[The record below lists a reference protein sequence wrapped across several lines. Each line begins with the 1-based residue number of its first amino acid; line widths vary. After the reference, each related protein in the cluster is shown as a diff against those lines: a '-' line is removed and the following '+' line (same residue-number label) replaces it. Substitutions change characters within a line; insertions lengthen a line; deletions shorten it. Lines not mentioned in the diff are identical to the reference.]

1 MTAQRQ
7 TTTYREYAFAVYEV
21 EEVPDALP
29 ASAGIYVLAALEKD
43 EWVILYVGRSIDV
56 RSRIANHDRWREAQA
71 EGMTHVLV
79 REVLNKWDRD
89 RLEEELIREFQPTL
103 NR

>member
-1 MTAQRQ
+1 MMTQRQ
-7 TTTYREYAFAVYEV
+7 TTTYGEYAFAVYEV

-29 ASAGIYVLAALEKD
+29 ASAGIYVFAAVEKD
-43 EWVILYVGRSIDV
+43 EWEVLYVGRSIDV
-56 RSRIANHDRWREAQA
+56 RSRVANHDRWQEALA

-79 REVLNKWDRD
+79 REVLPKRDRD
-89 RLEEELIREFQPTL
+89 TLETLLIQEFQPTL